1 MRPRSAPL
9 VLVAEMQSY
18 FKATAELESWGMG
31 LR

>member
-1 MRPRSAPL
+1 MKPHSASL

-18 FKATAELESWGMG
+18 FKTTAELESWGMG